1 MSREFARSGS
11 NGLWSRTAHGL
22 RCLALI
28 PLLAAVGAN
37 AGTTEL
43 LSEDFHDF
51 TANNSADVSAS
62 LDGYTA
68 VAGWSGSKVYCYSG
82 RAKLG
87 SSSATGWIATPP
99 LDLSGNGIIRLSCT
113 IEQYSSD
120 VNTVDID
127 IGAEGSAYTTLLTVT
142 PTTNLVL
149 DITNGTAASR
159 IRFQTSAK
167 RCYLDNLTV
176 VRITDDTP
184 TPPVWTPGDWTNVAA
199 TAGTAVSVELLPHL
213 SGNPAPELTLASGSG
228 AVSSGAWTFTP
239 AAAGSYTAVI
249 DASNASGIATVA
261 LAVTAVEP
269 PPETAGELTFLTSAA
284 SVTESSGTLVAIVS
298 REGGAAGAVTVAYAT
313 ADGTALAGSDYTA
326 VSGVLSFPAGA
337 TSRSISVPILNDSVI
352 EANETFSILLSSPTG
367 GAVLGSNTVLAVTIT
382 DDDAP
387 APVDPNASYYAS
399 CYNADGTVKTGA
411 ALKSALCAILNAN
424 VRTNSYSSTLNDD
437 LDVIDAD
444 PDNPSKVLCLYSQT
458 AISRSSYNKEHI
470 WAQSHGIDER
480 APAYSD
486 LHHIRACTPTL
497 NSSRGDRDF
506 DDCRDVA
513 GAKETSGNYYTST
526 AWEPQDAAKGD
537 VARAMFYMD
546 VRYEG
551 RYNGNNDLTLVENI
565 PTSSSGNDLGRLS
578 TLLAWNELDPV
589 SPFETN
595 RNERIYRDYQKNRNP
610 FIDHPEWVT
619 AIYDPE
625 HFIQSTNTY
634 VLTVD
639 CGTNG
644 YVDPMTASVAAGTS
658 QTFAIVPER
667 YYYISSIYQ
676 GSEQIAPYL
685 YANRSYYAHTWS
697 VVTSD
702 GVLAVRFSPQLA
714 ALGTPI
720 YWLAELGYTDNFD
733 AAELDDLNDDGIPL
747 WQEYL
752 SGADPL
758 AEVLPAPAN
767 LRVTATNA
775 TSFSVAWSAVAGVT
789 AYVANA
795 YAVLVTEP
803 STLISESFE
812 NSIPSGW
819 IANSVTVS
827 SRTGMDGSRAL
838 LFNAA
843 NDSIVT
849 PALAHPDSISFQYV
863 RSSGTTVW
871 PLAVQTSSSADGP
884 WTTLVTVTNAS
895 TAVKTTNIDLTAFSS
910 QTIYVRLLD
919 QRTSGTSSRYV
930 DLVTVTS
937 AGSSVT
943 NPVAGWAGREIAAT
957 TCTVGGLSPETEY
970 FFTVAALAPGSS
982 SLVSA
987 PVPVTTL
994 VAPPVPVL
1002 TPYQTWLES
1011 IGISSDA
1018 PAYAESSASTDDPD
1032 GDGVPNYAEYL
1043 ADTDPADPGAFFA
1056 IVAATM
1062 SNGTLSLTPTPI
1074 STGRVYQVVYRT
1086 NLLAA
1091 PMTNELGGGVTGLQ
1105 VLTNVPGTWFGTIRV
1120 SLPAD

>member
-1 MSREFARSGS
+1 MFRKSARSEN
-11 NGLWSRTAHGL
+11 NGLWSRAAHGL
-22 RCLALI
+22 RCLALV
-28 PLLAAVGAN
+28 PLLAAAGAS
-37 AGTTEL
+37 AATTEL

-51 TANNSADVSAS
+51 TANNSTDVSAS

-87 SSSATGWIATPP
+87 SGSATGWIATPP
-99 LDLSGNGIIRLSCT
+99 LDLSGDGVFRLSCT
-113 IEQYSSD
+113 IEQYGSD

-127 IGAEGSAYTTLLTVT
+127 IGADGNGYTTLLTVT

-149 DITNGTAASR
+149 DITGGTSASR
-159 IRFQTSAK
+159 IRFRTSDR
-167 RCYLDNLTV
+167 RCYLDDLTV

-184 TPPVWTPGDWTNVAA
+184 TPPVWTLGDWTNVAA
-199 TAGTAVSVELLPHL
+199 TAGTAVSVDLLPHL
-213 SGNPAPELTLASGSG
+213 SGNPAPELSLASGSG

-249 DASNASGIATVA
+249 AASNASGSATVT
-261 LAVTAVEP
+261 LAVTVAEP
-269 PPETAGELTFLTSAA
+269 PPETAGELTFLTSAV
-284 SVTESSGTLVAIVS
+284 SVTESSGTLVAVVS

-313 ADGTALAGSDYTA
+313 TDGTALAGSDYTA
-326 VSGVLSFPAGA
+326 VSGVLSFSDGA
-337 TSRSISVPILNDSVI
+337 TSKSISVPILNDSVI
-352 EANETFSILLSSPTG
+352 ESNETFSILLSSPTG
-367 GAVLGSNTVLAVTIT
+367 GAVLGSNTVLVVTIT

-411 ALKSALCAILNAN
+411 ALKAALCTIINTG
-424 VRTNSYSSTLNDD
+424 VRTNSYASLNTC
-437 LDVIDAD
+437 LDVTDAA
-444 PDNPSKVLCLYSQT
+444 PGNPSKVLCLYSQN
-458 AISRSSYNKEHI
+458 AISQSSYNKEHI

-497 NSSRGDRDF
+497 NSTRGNLDF
-506 DDCRDVA
+506 DNCRDVA

-526 AWEPQDAAKGD
+526 AWEPPDAAKGD

-551 RYNGNNDLTLVENI
+551 RYNPNNNLTLVENI
-565 PTSSSGNDLGRLS
+565 PTTTTGNDFGRLS
-578 TLLAWNELDPV
+578 TLIAWNELDPV

-595 RNERIYRDYQKNRNP
+595 RNELIYRDYQKNRNP

-644 YVDPMTASVAAGTS
+644 YVDPMTASVVAGTS
-658 QTFAIVPER
+658 QTFAIVPEQ

-685 YANRSYYAHTWS
+685 YTNRSFYAHTWS

-775 TSFSVAWSAVAGVT
+775 TSFSVAWSSVAGAT

-803 STLISESFE
+803 STLVSESFE

-819 IANSVTVS
+819 IANSVAAS

-849 PALAHPDSISFQYV
+849 PALTNPASISFQYV
-863 RSSGTTVW
+863 RSSGTTAW
-871 PLAVQTSSSADGP
+871 PLAVQTSSSTDGP
-884 WTTLVTVTNAS
+884 WTTLVAVTNAS
-895 TAVKTTNIDLTAFSS
+895 TAVKTTNINLSAFSS

-930 DLVTVTS
+930 DLVTVVS
-937 AGSSVT
+937 AGASVT
-943 NPVAGWAGREIAAT
+943 NPVAGWTGREIAAT

-970 FFTVAALAPGSS
+970 FFTVAALAPGCS

-987 PVPVTTL
+987 PVSVTTL
-994 VAPPVPVL
+994 VASPVPVL

-1011 IGISSDA
+1011 VGISPDA
-1018 PAYAESSASTDDPD
+1018 PAYAESSALTDDPD

-1043 ADTDPADPGAFFA
+1043 ADTDPADPTAFFA

-1062 SNGTLSLTPTPI
+1062 SNGTLSLTPTPV
-1074 STGRVYQVVYRT
+1074 SAGRVYQVVYRT
-1086 NLLAA
+1086 NLLSA
-1091 PMTNELGGGVTGLQ
+1091 PMTNELGAGAAGLQ

-1120 SLPAD
+1120 SLPGN